1 MTSIE
6 IAAPCIVQPARTRR
20 RPVITQNTKL
30 LLVTTACSLLWLALG
45 APHAEHSAIVTG
57 AIFIASLVGSIAGF
71 AFSAVAGGILFH
83 LQDDPVRLVTIMIAC
98 SIANQLA
105 MTWALRRTIDWR
117 GLSRYLAGGVLGLW
131 IGIWVLLHADRLLY
145 THLLGGFLLAYGACM
160 LVRKAIVIRR
170 ELPIAEF
177 LVGFL
182 GGITGGAAAFPG
194 AFVTI
199 WCGMKGWTKARQRAV
214 VQPFILIMQL
224 AGFLAISVLQPS
236 HAGRGA
242 LSPADLMFIPASL
255 LGTSVG
261 LALYARLTDVQFA
274 RLVNVLLI
282 VSGLTFIL

>member
-1 MTSIE
+1 
-6 IAAPCIVQPARTRR
+6 
-20 RPVITQNTKL
+20 
-30 LLVTTACSLLWLALG
+30 
-45 APHAEHSAIVTG
+45 
-57 AIFIASLVGSIAGF
+57 
-71 AFSAVAGGILFH
+71 
-83 LQDDPVRLVTIMIAC
+83 VRLVTIMIAC

-117 GLSRYLAGGVLGLW
+117 GLSRYLAGGVLGLL

-145 THLLGGFLLAYGACM
+145 THLLGGFLLAYGAYM

-261 LALYARLTDVQFA
+261 LAPYARLTDVQFA